1 MKVKLEDIIEAM
13 EFAGMETEYYYD
25 KKKKKI
31 RMVDG
36 EDNLE
41 LFQDIKE
48 GFVEDYIPLPGQY
61 DINEYRIMEEFIYEL
76 PEGKN
81 QDVLAGAIQGRGAF
95 RRFKD
100 KLYDLNLEK
109 QWYQYR
115 DEAYEKI
122 ARQWCEKHKI
132 DIVE

>member
-1 MKVKLEDIIEAM
+1 MNWIRNLPIFMPSVK
-13 EFAGMETEYYYD
+13 Y
-25 KKKKKI
+25 
-31 RMVDG
+31 
-36 EDNLE
+36 
-41 LFQDIKE
+41 
-48 GFVEDYIPLPGQY
+48 
-61 DINEYRIMEEFIYEL
+61 
-76 PEGKN
+76 
-81 QDVLAGAIQGRGAF
+81 GRGAF

-122 ARQWCEKHKI
+122 ARQWCERHKI

>member
-13 EFAGMETEYYYD
+13 EFANMETEYYYD
-25 KKKKKI
+25 TQNEKVLMLFDE
-31 RMVDG
+31 MVDG
-36 EDNLE
+36 EDNQE
-41 LFQDIKE
+41 LF
-48 GFVEDYIPLPGQY
+48 EDYIPLPGQY

-76 PEGKN
+76 PAGKN
-81 QDVLAGAIQGRGAF
+81 QDVLARTIQGRGAF

-122 ARQWCEKHKI
+122 ARQWCERHKI
-132 DIVE
+132 DLVE

>member
-25 KKKKKI
+25 IQNEKVVMLLDG
-31 RMVDG
+31 MVDG
-36 EDNLE
+36 EDNPE
-41 LFQDIKE
+41 F
-48 GFVEDYIPLPGQY
+48 FEDYIPLPGQY
-61 DINEYRIMEEFIYEL
+61 DINEYRLMEEVIYEL
-76 PEGKN
+76 PAGKN
-81 QDVLAGAIQGRGAF
+81 QDVLTGAIQGRGAF

-122 ARQWCEKHKI
+122 AMQWSERHKI
-132 DIVE
+132 ALVE

>member
-25 KKKKKI
+25 TQNEKVLMLFDG
-31 RMVDG
+31 MVDG
-36 EDNLE
+36 EDNPE
-41 LFQDIKE
+41 LF
-48 GFVEDYIPLPGQY
+48 EDYIPLPGQY

-76 PEGKN
+76 PAGN
-81 QDVLAGAIQGRGAF
+81 DQDVLARTIQGRGAF

-115 DEAYEKI
+115 EEAYEKI
-122 ARQWCEKHKI
+122 ARQWSERHKI